1 MQSRRANASFGR
13 TISTVALSFV
23 ALLTISHA
31 ASGQR
36 VLGVDISAH
45 QGNVSQSTWTNN
57 IAGAGRSFAIIR
69 STRGGTTGEDHR
81 QGGYPS
87 GDTTFY
93 NLSQRYDDPYFVQNM
108 NFATNAGLFAGS
120 YQRTRADILANTVN
134 SDGVT
139 TAGVANN
146 GTDEGT
152 HMIQM
157 AGAFMRPGYMM
168 PVMDFEDGQ
177 TSRTPD
183 QLAQF
188 AIQFSTKIYNTM
200 GIRPMM
206 YINGTWSSTL
216 QSVSNSANADP
227 ALAFLRDQ
235 LAKPATSTPSVVG
248 PAFPALWNARYDL
261 TANIQTAN
269 PKDTAS
275 TFYGPWDDYGDSQP
289 WDFWQHSSSG
299 SISGIIGAV
308 DLDVSHGDIEY
319 LKDFLIPALWTNDS
333 SGDWSSLG
341 NWNSGQTPVA
351 PIHSSG
357 QLTPIGTQTLPTPRL
372 PGAAGSGPTSGQY
385 DTVILERPNANITVT
400 FSTGSINIRKL
411 YMRETLNIT
420 GGTLTINYDPN
431 YVSDTVNYPNALR
444 SGSISAQFSGP
455 VTLGGSGSL
464 NVNTLQVDAAQTFT
478 LLGSSGTLSF
488 RQINL
493 IPSASTPAQIAVT
506 GDVNINPLNGA
517 TATISRGAGTGNTGG
532 LDLQGGTRTFNVG
545 NGSSNVDLDVAV
557 PITNGG
563 LVKNGAGTMRLSAAN
578 AFTGGIA
585 VNAGTLFLDG
595 TNGAGVAT
603 VDGGVLGGVGFVSAV
618 VTVNNSGHLAPGDG
632 NIGSFAVGA
641 LTLNV
646 GSVLDFEFGATA
658 DQLNVAGLIKL
669 NGGSVTL
676 SDLGG
681 LGFGTYSLIHYGS
694 LSGSVSSLAVST
706 TSNNESYRLIDTG
719 STIDLQ
725 VSILGDFNFDGVVD
739 LGDYVLWRKGLG
751 TTYTQS
757 DYDTWRTHF
766 GQTVAGGGSQLSQGS
781 AVPEPATCT
790 LGICAA
796 AFLIGVGGRRRSR
809 STPF

>member
-1 MQSRRANASFGR
+1 MQSRRSNARFAR
-13 TISTVALSFV
+13 TIAVAMLSIV
-23 ALLTISHA
+23 AHLTILHP
-31 ASGQR
+31 ASAQR

-81 QGGYPS
+81 QGGYS
-87 GDTTFY
+87 AGDTSFY

-108 NFATNAGLFAGS
+108 NFATNAGLFAGF
-120 YQRTRADILANTVN
+120 YQRTRADILANTLN

-146 GTDEGT
+146 GTDEGA
-152 HMIQM
+152 HIVQM
-157 AGAFMRPGYMM
+157 AGAFMRPGYML

-188 AIQFSTKIYNTM
+188 AIQFSNKIYSTM

-227 ALAFLRDQ
+227 SLAFLRDQ
-235 LAKPATSTPSVVG
+235 LAKPATNTPSVTG

-261 TANIQTAN
+261 SANIQTAN

-299 SISGIIGAV
+299 TITNIIGAV
-308 DLDVSHGDIEY
+308 DLDVSHGDIEN
-319 LKDFLIPALWTNDS
+319 LKDFLIPALWMNDS

-351 PIHSSG
+351 PIQAAG

-385 DTVILERPNANITVT
+385 DTVILERPNADITVT

-420 GGTLTINYDPN
+420 GGSLTINYDPN
-431 YVSDTVNYPNALR
+431 YASDTVNYPNALR
-444 SGSISAQFSGP
+444 SGPISAQFSGP
-455 VTLGGSGSL
+455 VTLSGTGSL
-464 NVNTLQVDAAQTFT
+464 SVNTLQVDAGQTFT
-478 LLGSSGTLSF
+478 WAGSAGALTF

-493 IPSASTPAQIAVT
+493 MPSATTPANIAVT
-506 GDVNINPLNGA
+506 GDVNINPLNDS
-517 TATISRGAGTGNTGG
+517 TAAISRGSGTGNSGG
-532 LDLQGGTRTFNVG
+532 LNLIGGVRAFNVG
-545 NGSSNVDLDVAV
+545 NGSAVVDLDVAV

-563 LVKNGAGTMRLSAAN
+563 LTKNGAGTMRLSAAN
-578 AFTGGIA
+578 TFS
-585 VNAGTLFLDG
+585 
-595 TNGAGVAT
+595 
-603 VDGGVLGGVGFVSAV
+603 GGVTLNTGSLLMDGANTVGA
-618 VTVNNSGHLAPGDG
+618 VTVNGGTLGGTGSVSGGVAVNNAAHLAPGDG
-632 NIGSFAVGA
+632 GVGTFGVGS
-641 LTLNV
+641 LTLNA
-646 GSVLDFEFGATA
+646 GSVLNFEFGVGGTA
-658 DQLNVAGLIKL
+658 DRIDVAGLL
-669 NGGSVTL
+669 TLGSSALSL

-681 LGFGTYSLIHYGS
+681 LGFGTYALIHYGT
-694 LSGSVSSLAVST
+694 LSGNVADMSVSAGA
-706 TSNNESYRLIDTG
+706 SNFGYKLVDTG
-719 STIDLQ
+719 SAINLLVTLP
-725 VSILGDFNFDGVVD
+725 GDFNGDGVVD
-739 LGDYVLWRKGLG
+739 MSDYPVWRAGLG
-751 TTYTQS
+751 TVYTDN
-757 DYDTWRTHF
+757 DYATWRAHF
-766 GQTVAGGGSQLSQGS
+766 GQVAASGSELTHGS
-781 AVPEPATCT
+781 AVPEPTAC
-790 LGICAA
+790 LLLACAVVI
-796 AFLIGVGGRRRSR
+796 LVGTRRG
-809 STPF
+809 